1 MRIGA
6 TTTKVYVASAAR
18 RSGGS
23 PRPNFGTRLMV
34 RSMLPALAA
43 EQDDVIRR
51 MEKALDEIAEIFE
64 KGT

>member
-1 MRIGA
+1 
-6 TTTKVYVASAAR
+6 
-18 RSGGS
+18 
-23 PRPNFGTRLMV
+23 
-34 RSMLPALAA
+34 MLPALAA